1 MPKQPKRK
9 PASSKPGP
17 KPVVPTNGE
26 RRLVTLA
33 VSIGMTVDQIA
44 AVINMSRRTVYRV
57 FADDLANGH
66 ARRLLRSAARLEEMA
81 EAGNVSAAK
90 FLHTLIMDR
99 GGHPAGDQWADVA
112 ASFVES
118 SDAEDNLAQN
128 PEIRDLH

>member
-1 MPKQPKRK
+1 MSSSPSLRKR
-9 PASSKPGP
+9 KPGP
-17 KPVVPTNGE
+17 KPMRPTKRQRHQVEVG
-26 RRLVTLA
+26 

>member
-1 MPKQPKRK
+1 
-9 PASSKPGP
+9 PGP
-17 KPVVPTNGE
+17 KPVVVTDGE

>member
-1 MPKQPKRK
+1 MPRQPKRK
-9 PASSKPGP
+9 SASSRPGP

-81 EAGNVSAAK
+81 EAWTMRICAWVVWASLP
-90 FLHTLIMDR
+90 FLISQIDHYLRISILNR
-99 GGHPAGDQWADVA
+99 EWELGR
-112 ASFVES
+112 S
-118 SDAEDNLAQN
+118 
-128 PEIRDLH
+128 

>member
-9 PASSKPGP
+9 PAASRPGP
-17 KPVVPTNGE
+17 KPVVITDGE

-90 FLHTLIMDR
+90 FLHGFLR
-99 GGHPAGDQWADVA
+99 GSGFNVYGRTARVTA
-112 ASFVES
+112 
-118 SDAEDNLAQN
+118 
-128 PEIRDLH
+128 

>member
-1 MPKQPKRK
+1 MPRQPKRK
-9 PASSKPGP
+9 SASSRPGP

-90 FLHTLIMDR
+90 FLHGLMDR
-99 GGHPAGDQWADVA
+99 GRQPADDRWADVA
-112 ASFVES
+112 ASFAES
-118 SDAEDNLAQN
+118 SNAEDNLAQN